1 MKKIILFILCAS
13 LCLSMIGCGLSLST
27 SDLDV
32 KRPEPGDRLPDLNS
46 DSESTSSTEPA
57 SAESGSAKPAA
68 TPAPAAAPY
77 TEPELTPAGA
87 VLFDGNQLASGSFTQ
102 DGVRYVKLSE
112 AVEAIGAK
120 LEHEDKSAD
129 FAFDWRLGRVSLKA
143 GDANVNYL
151 GSDMK
156 MASPAI
162 HCSAQNDLYVPVES
176 FCEAAQ
182 IGYYYDEEFDTIYCT
197 PASGSW
203 ELPEGYDVPV
213 LMYHC
218 IQWSTNP
225 DANLMVDPPTF
236 EKQLQY
242 LNENG
247 YTTIWFEDLWNI
259 ENIEKPVII
268 TADDGYQDNFLFMLP
283 LLEQYQCKATV
294 FIICDKMGE
303 APALHMSAEQAKQLS
318 ESEYVS
324 IQSHTMSHGNLDS
337 MSYESQQMEM
347 EESKRFITRLTG
359 KEPMVLCYP
368 SGNQNEDTLSMLNDY
383 YRFGVKMFREYGSL
397 NNTYNTSDDPGLVY
411 RFFIE
416 KQTPL
421 SLYGEWVAHRN
432 EGSENFSS

>member
-1 MKKIILFILCAS
+1 MKKVALFILCAV
-13 LCLSMIGCGLSLST
+13 LCMSMIGCGSKADQPIT
-27 SDLDV
+27 ETKEPV
-32 KRPEPGDRLPDLNS
+32 ENVEPTATPEP
-46 DSESTSSTEPA
+46 
-57 SAESGSAKPAA
+57 
-68 TPAPAAAPY
+68 TPSPY
-77 TEPELTPAGA
+77 VEPELTPAGA
-87 VLFDGNQLASGSFTQ
+87 VLFDGNELASGSFTQ

-112 AVEAIGAK
+112 AVQAIGAT
-120 LEHEDKSAD
+120 LEHEDKSED

-143 GDANVNYL
+143 GNANVNYL
-151 GSDMK
+151 GTDMA
-156 MASPAI
+156 METPAI

-176 FCEAAQ
+176 FCEATQ

-197 PASGSW
+197 PASGNW

-218 IQWSTNP
+218 IDWSPNP
-225 DANLMVDPPTF
+225 NANLMVDPPTF

-268 TADDGYQDNFLFMLP
+268 TADDGYQDNFLYMLP

-294 FIICDKMGE
+294 FIICSKMGE

-324 IQSHTMSHGNLDS
+324 IQSHTMSHEKLDTL
-337 MSYESQQMEM
+337 SYESQQAEM

-368 SGNQNEDTLSMLNDY
+368 SGNQNDDTLSMLNDY
-383 YRFGVKMFREYGSL
+383 FRFGVKMFREYGTL
-397 NNTYNTSDDPGLVY
+397 NNTYNTSDDPALVY
-411 RFFIE
+411 RYFIE

-421 SLYGEWVAHRN
+421 STYGEWIAHRN
-432 EGSENFSS
+432 EDSKNFSS